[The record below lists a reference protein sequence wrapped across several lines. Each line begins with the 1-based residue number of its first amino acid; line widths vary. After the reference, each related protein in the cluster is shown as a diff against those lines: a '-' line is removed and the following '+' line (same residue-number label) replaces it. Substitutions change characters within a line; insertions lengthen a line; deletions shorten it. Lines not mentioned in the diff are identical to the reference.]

1 MSSHHDDHHDQ
12 HSEEAKPVAFRT
24 PLILG
29 LVTALIIILLVSTC
43 DKKREC
49 CEDKTKCEGHAKD
62 HGGGATEE
70 HGDKDAIEKMKET
83 VPVVTDTIAKADT
96 AHVAGHAP
104 EHAAH

>member
-29 LVTALIIILLVSTC
+29 LVTLLAIVLLVSTC
-43 DKKREC
+43 DKKHDC
-49 CEDKTKCEGHAKD
+49 CEDKAKCEGHAKE
-62 HGGGATEE
+62 HGGGAPEE
-70 HGDKDAIEKMKET
+70 PDDNDAIEKMKET
-83 VPVVTDTIAKADT
+83 VPVVTDTIAQADT
-96 AHVAGHAP
+96 AHVAKHAP